1 MTFSLSR
8 QGTGDDSEDEE
19 DEQEALRTVESRLLE
34 HDPKFTLDDTAERQ
48 AMRKHQLLN
57 AFIRG
62 LAPDDPL
69 DTYDPESAEHNSQL
83 HMNVERA
90 RVPEVIWQPHMAGL
104 DQAGLAEIVEHV
116 LRGFGEPERQ
126 RLTQVRTLDVLFRS
140 LHTKADD
147 AIRNPL
153 GRTSLSRAATPWS
166 RISMP
171 VSARLSN
178 PRSPSVIR

>member
-1 MTFSLSR
+1 LTLSHSYR

-126 RLTQVRTLDVLFRS
+126 RLTQVRS
-140 LHTKADD
+140 
-147 AIRNPL
+147 
-153 GRTSLSRAATPWS
+153 WC
-166 RISMP
+166 
-171 VSARLSN
+171 
-178 PRSPSVIR
+178 PSCLCLCRQS

>member
-1 MTFSLSR
+1 MTFSFSDH

-19 DEQEALRTVESRLLE
+19 DEQEALRSVESRLLE

-126 RLTQVRTLDVLFRS
+126 RLTQVRSRDVLFSS
-140 LHTKADD
+140 L
-147 AIRNPL
+147 
-153 GRTSLSRAATPWS
+153 RTDRGS
-166 RISMP
+166 
-171 VSARLSN
+171 
-178 PRSPSVIR
+178 